1 MMSTTYILGRGKSR
15 GKLGNNGGEGE
26 IRTPVTRKGKPA
38 FEACAIDHSATS
50 PRRSWRFQYIAFIS
64 RKDAKYRK
72 ARKEAKKQ
80 FLVFLAFLAVL
91 CVFARNS
98 FS

>member
-1 MMSTTYILGRGKSR
+1 MRLVDAGGFLIS
-15 GKLGNNGGEGE
+15 GGEGE

-38 FEACAIDHSATS
+38 FEAGAIDHSATS
-50 PRRSWRFQYIAFIS
+50 PRSRWRFQYIAFIS

-72 ARKEAKKQ
+72 ARKEAKKK

-98 FS
+98 FSGGSFF